1 MKSQLPNPHASPL
14 QPAVNKFLPDGVQDE
29 AIAPSVTNGAGHDV
43 AQSTESA
50 SSADEAWWRTFTLNS
65 REAAAGSPM
74 GYAACGEEDPGAGL
88 ELLVS
93 QKRRRTSPP

>member
-1 MKSQLPNPHASPL
+1 MAKSQLPNPQVQSSQPKASAP
-14 QPAVNKFLPDGVQDE
+14 VPDRVQDQATE
-29 AIAPSVTNGAGHDV
+29 QPSINGTGHGTETAPGA
-43 AQSTESA
+43 TEV
-50 SSADEAWWRTFTLNS
+50 WRRTFTLSS

-93 QKRRRTSPP
+93 QKRRGTEPP